1 MIAWLDPS
9 PRQFQVFLAPG
20 KPTAL
25 FGHPL
30 DPRKVAKWS
39 IEDLDVG
46 PDYTAALA
54 VEVRLKVPEAKIVG
68 QATMNAYK

>member
-20 KPTAL
+20 KLTVL
-25 FGHPL
+25 LGHRL

-68 QATMNAYK
+68 HATVIGGV

>member
-1 MIAWLDPS
+1 MT
-9 PRQFQVFLAPG
+9 PG
-20 KPTAL
+20 KPAAL
-25 FGHPL
+25 LGHRL

-54 VEVRLKVPEAKIVG
+54 VEVPKS
-68 QATMNAYK
+68 T